1 MREDEI
7 YKSMYLFLFNAVTD
21 ALGLIETEPGQAMIK
36 LQTAQQHCEELFAN
50 AASELKSEIKYE
62 LDGCN
67 YAIHFV

>member
-1 MREDEI
+1 MQESI

-36 LQTAQQHCEELFAN
+36 LLTAQQRCEELFTN
-50 AASELKSEIKYE
+50 AASDLRSEIKYE
-62 LDGCN
+62 WDGCN